1 MERIKQ
7 GGGGNICNIQ
17 YTACL
22 FIELTAMGIKTFV
35 YGNKS
40 KDMEQ
45 ELKEGERTKKHVI
58 FMCMFLVAPSW
69 MDIDDAFPEY
79 FQMIPKTGGNFLG
92 GISLNTP
99 NYYFLK

>member
-22 FIELTAMGIKTFV
+22 FIELTAMGIKTFA
-35 YGNKS
+35 YGKKS

-45 ELKEGERTKKHVI
+45 ELKGGERTKKHVV
-58 FMCMFLVAPSW
+58 FNGMYLVAPSW
-69 MDIDDAFPEY
+69 MDVDVALPEY
-79 FQMIPKTGGNFLG
+79 FQVIPRTGGNG
-92 GISLNTP
+92 WGYIS
-99 NYYFLK
+99 

>member
-45 ELKEGERTKKHVI
+45 ELKEGQRTKKHVI
-58 FMCMFLVAPSW
+58 FKALWAKDTLCYVIVSG
-69 MDIDDAFPEY
+69 EQ
-79 FQMIPKTGGNFLG
+79 QMLYSDTVETNRV
-92 GISLNTP
+92 
-99 NYYFLK
+99 

>member
-79 FQMIPKTGGNFLG
+79 FQMIPRTGGNFLG
-92 GISLNTP
+92 GYIS
-99 NYYFLK
+99 